1 MIQENPIISQ
11 YMASLEA
18 GLAGLNETD
27 RAEVV
32 RDIRS
37 HIAEAVAAGQPLERV
52 LGSLGSAESLARAYT
67 VELLIKKPSAFK
79 APGNRALRI
88 AGLVLV
94 GGIPTIVAFAVLGV
108 VGVTFSLTGVVLL
121 LAGKA
126 ALTESLPW
134 WVTMDAD
141 PRLAIMLGPLMSAV
155 GLALLGGLWLYVRM
169 ATNVVRRVLPP
180 AKG

>member
-1 MIQENPIISQ
+1 MIQENPIINQ

-18 GLAGLNETD
+18 GLGGLNETD

-37 HIAEAVAAGQPLERV
+37 HVAEAVAAGQPLERV

-67 VELLIKKPSAFK
+67 VELLIKKPNAFK
-79 APGNRALRI
+79 TPGNRALRI

-94 GGIPTIVAFAVLGV
+94 GGVPTIIAFAVLGV
-108 VGVTFSLTGVVLL
+108 VGVTFSFTGVVLL
-121 LAGKA
+121 LAGTA
-126 ALTESLPW
+126 ALAETLPW
-134 WVTMDAD
+134 WITMDAD
-141 PRLAIMLGPLMSAV
+141 PRLVVILGPVMSAV

-180 AKG
+180 ARG

>member
-67 VELLIKKPSAFK
+67 MELLIKKPSAFK

-126 ALTESLPW
+126 ALTEALPW
-134 WVTMDAD
+134 WITMDAD
-141 PRLAIMLGPLMSAV
+141 PRLAVMLGPVMSAV

-169 ATNVVRRVLPP
+169 ATSVVRRVLPP
-180 AKG
+180 PKG

>member
-11 YMASLEA
+11 YIASLDA
-18 GLAGLNETD
+18 GLGGLNDID
-27 RAEVV
+27 RSEVV
-32 RDIRS
+32 RDIES
-37 HIAEAVAAGQPLERV
+37 HVAEAVAAGEPLERV

-121 LAGKA
+121 IAGNA
-126 ALTESLPW
+126 ALAETLPGGSPW
-134 WVTMDAD
+134 T
-141 PRLAIMLGPLMSAV
+141 RTR
-155 GLALLGGLWLYVRM
+155 GLSSSSGR
-169 ATNVVRRVLPP
+169 
-180 AKG
+180 

>member
-1 MIQENPIISQ
+1 MIHENPIVNQ
-11 YMASLEA
+11 YLASLEA
-18 GLAGLNETD
+18 GLAGLTETD
-27 RAEVV
+27 RSEVV

-37 HIAEAVAAGQPLERV
+37 HISEAVSAGQPLEGV

-67 VELLIKKPSAFK
+67 VELLIKKPGAFK

-94 GGIPTIVAFAVLGV
+94 GGVPTIVAFAVFGL
-108 VGVTFSLTGVVLL
+108 VGVTFSLTGVVVF

-126 ALTESLPW
+126 ALAEALPW
-134 WVTMDAD
+134 WITMDAD
-141 PRLAIMLGPLMSAV
+141 PRLAVILGPMMSAA

-169 ATNVVRRVLPP
+169 AANVVRRVLPS

>member
-1 MIQENPIISQ
+1 MIQENPIVSQ
-11 YMASLEA
+11 YIAALKA
-18 GLAGLNETD
+18 DLGGLNETD

-32 RDIRS
+32 RDIES
-37 HIAEAVAAGQPLERV
+37 HISEAVAAGQPLDRV
-52 LGSLGSAESLARAYT
+52 LGSLGSAGSLARAYT

-94 GGIPTIVAFAVLGV
+94 GGVPTIVAFAVFGL
-108 VGVTFSLTGVVLL
+108 VGVTFSFTGVVLF

-126 ALTESLPW
+126 ALAEALPW
-134 WVTMDAD
+134 WLTMDAD
-141 PRLAIMLGPLMSAV
+141 PRLVVILGPVMSMV

-180 AKG
+180 SNG